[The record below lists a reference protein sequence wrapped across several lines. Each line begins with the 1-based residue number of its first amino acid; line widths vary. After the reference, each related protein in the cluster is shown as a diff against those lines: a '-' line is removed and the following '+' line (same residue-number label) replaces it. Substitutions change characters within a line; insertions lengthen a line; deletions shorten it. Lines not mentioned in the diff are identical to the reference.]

1 MNINSSIIFLQRPA
15 LSATVVAVGL
25 LLFGSIQVTQGSDS
39 PEVQELKAALSVAQ
53 KQLQAEREKVAHSEV
68 QRLAL
73 VEGLAE
79 AVRVSEEQVADAR
92 ETQLKLQ
99 AFGVDLFNQD
109 ENSLEQRLLKAV
121 RDLDL
126 YQQDLERQAE
136 TIRSLSESFLGFAQ
150 SVEATETQRTTAL
163 KAIENARAAMALD
176 EVVEGQNRGDISN
189 SQVVSIDR
197 EIGLVVFDAGRREG
211 LRIGTPITV
220 LREDR
225 PIYTAMIVDIRESIA
240 GAVLQ
245 EKLIEAAE
253 VAVGDGIQ
261 LQPNFFNF

>member
-1 MNINSSIIFLQRPA
+1 MNINSSIIFLQRSA
-15 LSATVVAVGL
+15 LSVAAVVVG
-25 LLFGSIQVTQGSDS
+25 LLFGSFEITQASDS
-39 PEVQELKAALSVAQ
+39 PEVQELKAALSMAQ
-53 KQLQAEREKVAHSEV
+53 KQLESEREKLAHSEV
-68 QRLAL
+68 QRFAL

-109 ENSLEQRLLKAV
+109 ENGMEQRLLKAV

-126 YQQDLERQAE
+126 YQQDLEFQAE
-136 TIRSLSESFLGFAQ
+136 TIRSLSESFLGFVQ
-150 SVEATETQRTTAL
+150 SVEASEVQRTAAL
-163 KAIENARAAMALD
+163 KAIEDSRGAMVAD
-176 EVVEGQNRGDISN
+176 AGAEGQNLSDISK
-189 SQVVSIDR
+189 SRVVSIDR
-197 EIGLVVFDAGRREG
+197 KIGLVVFDAGRREG